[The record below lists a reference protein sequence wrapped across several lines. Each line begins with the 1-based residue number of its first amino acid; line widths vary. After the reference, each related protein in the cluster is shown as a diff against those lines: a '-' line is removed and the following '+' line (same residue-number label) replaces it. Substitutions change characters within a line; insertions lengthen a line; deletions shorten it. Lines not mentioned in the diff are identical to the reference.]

1 MCNFACNNVGSFGT
15 AFYSYFQM
23 LILLEVR
30 RAEYHLESITKELG
44 VLSLVKEFL
53 LARVLQTCNHVG
65 IQIMCSR

>member
-1 MCNFACNNVGSFGT
+1 
-15 AFYSYFQM
+15 M

-30 RAEYHLESITKELG
+30 RAEYHLENIMKELE

-53 LARVLQTCNHVG
+53 LARVLQMCNHAV